1 VRELYSKPE
10 SESYDVLD
18 FKDGRVFERYS
29 MPQMIGDNV
38 VGRVWSFR
46 NITDRKQAEEEIRR
60 LNEELE
66 QRVIERTAQ
75 LEAANKELESFSYSV
90 SHDLRAPLRSIDG
103 FSRIVLEEYADK
115 VDDEGK
121 RLLNVVRGSTK
132 KMGALIDDLLALS
145 RIGRKDIEF
154 SKIDMNKLAEAA
166 YEEIRTTMPE
176 SHFQFDIGQLPSAY
190 GDPLMVHQVFL
201 NLLTN
206 AIKFTGLKDTAVIE
220 VGGSIGENENVYYVR
235 DNGVGFDMQ
244 YADKMFGPFQ
254 RLHSDKEF
262 SGTGIGLAIV
272 QRIIQRHGG
281 RIWAE
286 GKVNEG
292 ATFYFTLPK

>member
-1 VRELYSKPE
+1 MS
-10 SESYDVLD
+10 
-18 FKDGRVFERYS
+18 
-29 MPQMIGDNV
+29 
-38 VGRVWSFR
+38 
-46 NITDRKQAEEEIRR
+46 
-60 LNEELE
+60 
-66 QRVIERTAQ
+66 
-75 LEAANKELESFSYSV
+75 
-90 SHDLRAPLRSIDG
+90 
-103 FSRIVLEEYADK
+103 
-115 VDDEGK
+115 
-121 RLLNVVRGSTK
+121 
-132 KMGALIDDLLALS
+132 
-145 RIGRKDIEF
+145 
-154 SKIDMNKLAEAA
+154 
-166 YEEIRTTMPE
+166 E

-190 GDPLMVHQVFL
+190 GDPIMIQQVFL

-206 AIKFTGLKDTAVIE
+206 AIKFTGNKDTAVIE
-220 VGGSIGENENVYYVR
+220 VGGHSGENENFYYVR

-292 ATFYFTLPK
+292 AIFYFTLPK